1 MSHLSVLEL
10 IVSNLTLSVHATDT
24 YPVIR
29 FLPQAAVPGYAAQW
43 LEDMGK
49 LLAAG
54 VPFAVVYPE
63 GSYQESHED
72 RKVRGLWLKQNRDAL
87 SALCRVLVSVE
98 PDVQKREAIQGQL
111 AGVSKAF
118 GVLQVVAA
126 TEVEALELARSY
138 LVDGKDLL

>member
-1 MSHLSVLEL
+1 MPHPSVLEL
-10 IVSNLTLSVHATDT
+10 IVSNLTFSVHAADT

-29 FLPQAAVPGYAAQW
+29 FLAQAAVPGYAAQW

-54 VPFAVVYPE
+54 APFAVIYPE
-63 GSYQESHED
+63 GSHQESHED
-72 RKVRGLWLKQNRDAL
+72 RKVRGLWLKQNRNELA
-87 SALCRVLVSVE
+87 ALCRVLVSVE
-98 PDVQKREAIQGQL
+98 PDAQKREDAQAQL
-111 AGVSKAF
+111 AGLSKAF

-138 LVDGKDLL
+138 VAGEKD